1 MATSN
6 NLVQSEVLFFILGT
20 IDAHP
25 ASMIKKSVL
34 EFYRE
39 DEIMSAKYLLVQA
52 VEQMKDIPLL
62 TYVRQRKG
70 ENKVRVTVDNLIN
83 IICEVDKAGQRDS
96 LPTFCAVQRS
106 RIPVLVD
113 EVSDIAAMQTEISQ
127 LRERFDVIATQMN
140 ELMHKQSVEGPALTK
155 TVDGGV

>member
-1 MATSN
+1 
-6 NLVQSEVLFFILGT
+6 
-20 IDAHP
+20 
-25 ASMIKKSVL
+25 MIKKSGM

-39 DEIMSAKYLLVQA
+39 DEIMSVKYLLVQA
-52 VEQMKDIPLL
+52 VVQMKEIPLL
-62 TYVRQRKG
+62 ASVKQRKG